1 VTGIIAG
8 SFPAFVLSAF
18 DPVMVL
24 KGKLSSASK
33 NNMFRKI
40 LVGVQFSISIFMIIC
55 IVVIVRQLDYMKNM
69 NLGFNKEQLVVI
81 PFFGNLQNEE
91 GVSSHNTLKNKFSQN
106 PSIVSASYSRDIPG
120 GDLGADAFLP
130 EGRDNNE
137 SIRAVRF
144 WVGHN
149 FVKTYGMEIVLGRDF
164 SETYSTDADQAII
177 VNEKAVEMIGW
188 GEDVIGKRLV
198 NVSRDNRPGVI
209 VGVVKDFH
217 SEGMKMELRPVVL
230 ALEPRFFA
238 FISVRIRPEN
248 VPDTLAYLETSLRET
263 YPESEFSYNYY
274 FIDDNFRS
282 KYPEEEKIREIYIA
296 FGCLAVFVACLGLF
310 GLASFSIQQRT
321 KEIGVRKVLGAS
333 VREIVM
339 LLSKE
344 FTKWILAAN
353 LIAWPLAY
361 YMMNRWLENFAYRI
375 NVKWDIFIFAGI
387 LTAVIAFFTISFHSM
402 RAAKSNPVDALKYE

>member
-1 VTGIIAG
+1 
-8 SFPAFVLSAF
+8 SACYT
-18 DPVMVL
+18 
-24 KGKLSSASK
+24 
-33 NNMFRKI
+33 I
-40 LVGVQFSISIFMIIC
+40 
-55 IVVIVRQLDYMKNM
+55 
-69 NLGFNKEQLVVI
+69 
-81 PFFGNLQNEE
+81 
-91 GVSSHNTLKNKFSQN
+91 
-106 PSIVSASYSRDIPG
+106 DIPG
-120 GDLGADAFLP
+120 GNMGFDAFLP
-130 EGRDNNE
+130 EGKSNDE
-137 SIRAVRF
+137 TLRAMRC
-144 WVGHN
+144 WVDHN
-149 FVKTYGMEIVLGRDF
+149 FIKTYGMEIVLGRDF
-164 SETYSTDADQAII
+164 SESFSTDVDQALI
-177 VNEKAVEMIGW
+177 VNEKAADMLGW

-198 NVSRDNRPGVI
+198 NVSRDNRSGVI
-209 VGVVKDFH
+209 VGVVKNFH
-217 SEGMKMELRPVVL
+217 SEGMKTEIRPAVL
-230 ALEPRFFA
+230 AMEPRFS

-263 YPESEFSYNYY
+263 YPESEFTYNYS

-282 KYPEEEKIREIYIA
+282 KYTEEEKIREIYIA

-310 GLASFSIQQRT
+310 GLASFSVQQHT

-333 VREIVM
+333 GREIFL

-387 LTAVIAFFTISFHSM
+387 LTAIIAFLTVSFHSM